1 VQLPRATRPKFAM
14 NLLAHIAP
22 SRFIKGVAAQAIRS
36 MKAPGTAYDDPV
48 LGKDPQP
55 GHMRD
60 YVHTVEDNGGVH
72 INSGI
77 PNRAFYE
84 AAVRLG
90 GYACEKAGLIWY
102 KTLCVIGDNYIS
114 LRIASPKIVPS
125 DTAVASFK
133 MFPCIMLMLPLP
145 HHASNWT

>member
-1 VQLPRATRPKFAM
+1 
-14 NLLAHIAP
+14 
-22 SRFIKGVAAQAIRS
+22 
-36 MKAPGTAYDDPV
+36 V

-90 GYACEKAGLIWY
+90 GYAWEKAGLIWY
-102 KTLCVIGDNYIS
+102 KTLCDRLKPLSNF
-114 LRIASPKIVPS
+114 S
-125 DTAVASFK
+125 DAVRLTTAVAKELFGATEAK
-133 MFPCIMLMLPLP
+133 AVKDAWKVVGL
-145 HHASNWT
+145 